1 METLDLP
8 LINCEIELDLRW
20 TKNCV
25 ISKISRTFGDLL
37 EQEYATATTAATFQ
51 INNVKLYVQVVNL
64 LINGI
69 KFFENELYE
78 QENEL
83 FYLF

>member
-8 LINCEIELDLRW
+8 LINCEIELDLRRK
-20 TKNCV
+20 KNCV

-69 KFFENELYE
+69 KFFENEL
-78 QENEL
+78 
-83 FYLF
+83 